1 MQVFDKRCQ
10 ALLMCEYRYSRA
22 GKCFIGIYPWNS
34 GKIFLNVLNNY
45 VIDDATFE
53 EVVSVLR
60 KTKEQN
66 TPPSRFKYIS

>member
-22 GKCFIGIYPWNS
+22 GKCFMGIYPWNT
-34 GKIFLNVLNNY
+34 GFLSLNILNNY
-45 VIDDATFE
+45 VVDDARFE
-53 EVVSVLR
+53 AIISELR